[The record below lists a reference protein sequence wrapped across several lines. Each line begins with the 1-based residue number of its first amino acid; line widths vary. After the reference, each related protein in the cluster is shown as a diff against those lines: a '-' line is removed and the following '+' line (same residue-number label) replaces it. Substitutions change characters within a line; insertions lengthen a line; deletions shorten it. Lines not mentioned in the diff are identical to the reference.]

1 MTRRQIFIVFGGVML
16 GLFLAALD
24 QTIVATA
31 LPSIVKD
38 LNGGA
43 HLSWVVTAYLLT
55 STVTVPIYG
64 KLSDLIGRRTLFIF
78 AISVFL
84 VGSALS
90 GLSQNMGQL
99 ILFRG
104 IQGLGAGG
112 IIPLALI
119 VIGDLFS
126 PRERG
131 RYQGFTG
138 AMFGLS
144 SVIGPLLGGWLTDS
158 VSWRWI
164 FYVNIPI
171 GAVALFVIATTMHLP
186 FTRREHKIDYL
197 GATVLA
203 AAVVCMLLVATWGGV
218 TYGWGSS
225 TIILLSVASAA
236 LFVAFVFVER
246 RAEEPVLPLHLFRSK
261 VFAVSNVASLV
272 IGAAMFGTIIYIPVF
287 VQNVIQGSATNAGV
301 VLIPL
306 MLAVVASVVLSGQ
319 IVTRTGRYKV
329 FPILGS
335 ALCLVGFW
343 MLSRLTVDA
352 TSGQAIWAM
361 IVIGV
366 GIGQMMQTYTLAVQ
380 NDARREDMG
389 TATATTQFSRSIGG
403 TLGVAAFGT
412 ILATRLAN
420 ELAGLGKDGLTP
432 GDQRLA
438 FAHSL
443 HTVFLAS
450 LPLAV
455 LALALAFLLKEKPLR
470 TEAFVQAHA
479 ADAVAAEAGVEVNA
493 VPVGARASQ
502 EIAEEFEG
510 DGGGEPAGVSTHL
523 L

>member
-38 LNGGA
+38 LHGA
-43 HLSWVVTAYLLT
+43 QHLSWVVTAYLLT
-55 STVTVPIYG
+55 STVTVPLYG

-144 SVIGPLLGGWLTDS
+144 SVIGPLLGGFLTDH

-171 GAVALFVIATTMHLP
+171 GAVALFVIVTTMHLP

-197 GATVLA
+197 GAAVLTG
-203 AAVVCMLLVATWGGV
+203 AVVCLLLVATWGGV
-218 TYGWGSS
+218 TYGWGSPG
-225 TIILLSVASAA
+225 IIGLAVVSAA
-236 LFVAFVFVER
+236 LFGLFVFVER
-246 RAEEPVLPLHLFRSK
+246 RAEEPVLPLSLFRSRI
-261 VFAVSNVASLV
+261 FTVSNVASLV

-287 VQNVIQGSATNAGV
+287 VQNVIKGSATNAGV

-306 MLAVVASVVLSGQ
+306 MLAVVTAVVLSGQ

-335 ALCLVGFW
+335 ALAVGGFW
-343 MLSRLTVDA
+343 LLSRLTVAA
-352 TSGQAIWAM
+352 TSGQAVMAM
-361 IVIGV
+361 ILLGV
-366 GIGQMMQTYTLAVQ
+366 GIGLMMQTYTLAVQ
-380 NDARREDMG
+380 NDAKREEMG
-389 TATATTQFSRSIGG
+389 VATATTQFSRSIGG

-412 ILATRLAN
+412 ILATRFGNEIVSTHGNTQLAY
-420 ELAGLGKDGLTP
+420 
-432 GDQRLA
+432 
-438 FAHSL
+438 AHSL

-455 LALALAFLLKEKPLR
+455 LALVLAFALKEKQLR
-470 TEAFVQAHA
+470 TEAFVQAN
-479 ADAVAAEAGVEVNA
+479 AAEVGAEVTG
-493 VPVGARASQ
+493 VPVGAEAEQ
-502 EIAEEFEG
+502 EIVDAEL
-510 DGGGEPAGVSTHL
+510 DRRGEEAPAGVSTHL

>member
-1 MTRRQIFIVFGGVML
+1 VTRRQIFIVFGGVML

-31 LPSIVKD
+31 LPSIVED
-38 LNGGA
+38 LNGGSHIA
-43 HLSWVVTAYLLT
+43 WVVTAYLLT
-55 STVTVPIYG
+55 STVTVPLYG

-90 GLSQNMGQL
+90 GLSQNMTQL

-144 SVIGPLLGGWLTDS
+144 SVIGPLLGGFLTDH

-171 GAVALFVIATTMHLP
+171 GAVALFVIVTTMHLP
-186 FTRREHKIDYL
+186 FERKEHKIDYL
-197 GATVLA
+197 GATVLT
-203 AAVVCMLLVATWGGV
+203 AAVVCLLLVATWGGQ
-218 TYGWGSS
+218 TYGWGSPQ
-225 TIILLSVASAA
+225 IVGLAIASVV
-236 LFVAFVFVER
+236 LFVAFTAIER
-246 RAEEPVLPLHLFRSK
+246 RAEEPVLPLRLFRSPI
-261 VFAVSNVASLV
+261 FTISNVASLV

-287 VQNVIQGSATNAGV
+287 VQGVIQGSATNAGV

-306 MLAVVASVVLSGQ
+306 MLAVVTAVVLSGQ

-329 FPILGS
+329 FPIVGS
-335 ALCLVGFW
+335 ALSLVGFW
-343 MLSRLTVDA
+343 MLTRLTVDA

-361 IVIGV
+361 ILLGV
-366 GIGQMMQTYTLAVQ
+366 GIGLMMQTYTLAVQ
-380 NDARREDMG
+380 NDARREEMG
-389 TATATTQFSRSIGG
+389 VATATTQFSRSIGG

-412 ILATRLAN
+412 ILAQRMGN
-420 ELAGLGKDGLTP
+420 EMVSTG

-438 FAHSL
+438 LAHSL
-443 HTVFLAS
+443 HTVFIAAV
-450 LPLAV
+450 PLAV
-455 LALALAFLLKEKPLR
+455 LALVLAFLLKEKPLR
-470 TEAFVQAHA
+470 TEAFVQTS
-479 ADAVAAEAGVEVNA
+479 AAEVGTDVTGVS
-493 VPVGARASQ
+493 VGPEAAQ
-502 EIAEEFEG
+502 EIADEEIERT
-510 DGGGEPAGVSTHL
+510 GEEEHAGASTHL